1 MLLTL
6 VRTQQHL
13 VSHYNHKENKHDK
26 ENNIYLVKELVELPY
41 VTNIKPSGTGEGPLA
56 NIET

>member
-26 ENNIYLVKELVELPY
+26 ENNICYTRSINMSYELRLM
-41 VTNIKPSGTGEGPLA
+41 G
-56 NIET
+56 